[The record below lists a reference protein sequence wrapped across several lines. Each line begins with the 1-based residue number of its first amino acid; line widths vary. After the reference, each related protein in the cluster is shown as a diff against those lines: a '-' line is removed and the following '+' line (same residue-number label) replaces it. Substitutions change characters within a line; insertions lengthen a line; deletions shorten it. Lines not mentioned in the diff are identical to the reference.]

1 MAVNMKRES
10 RHPRESRVLLLHLP
24 VSTVPSF
31 AQRKGRKKSEECL
44 DEGAPPMLPVV
55 PAKGAA
61 VIADLPSVVHSPE
74 IICTLEGR
82 VGGRIRGPR
91 LLHGQI

>member
-1 MAVNMKRES
+1 
-10 RHPRESRVLLLHLP
+10 
-24 VSTVPSF
+24 
-31 AQRKGRKKSEECL
+31 
-44 DEGAPPMLPVV
+44 MLPVV

-82 VGGRIRGPR
+82 VGGRIRGPGLVHR
-91 LLHGQI
+91 QI